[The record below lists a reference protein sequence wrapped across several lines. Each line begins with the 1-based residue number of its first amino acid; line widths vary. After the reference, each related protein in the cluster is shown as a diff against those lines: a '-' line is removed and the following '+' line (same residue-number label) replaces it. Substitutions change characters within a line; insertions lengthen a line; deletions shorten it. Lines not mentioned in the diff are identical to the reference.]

1 MKNKLFNNLLLF
13 SLFGIALGFFGILY
27 EGSVYGPKMLDD
39 SKIRML
45 FWKDFYMVITP
56 LVYYIPLVPL
66 ATVTLVILYFN
77 TPKENAELKSRL
89 KIGGLFQIG
98 SLILT
103 LYIIKQLNLKLYFSN
118 IDKYGSV
125 IPAKAIL
132 FNILS
137 VCRVA
142 LTTIAL
148 ITVFRAYIQNQ
159 KDGLRLNQLKK

>member
-1 MKNKLFNNLLLF
+1 MKNKLFNHLLLF

-27 EGSVYGPKMLDD
+27 EGSVYGPKMLGD

-45 FWKDFYMVITP
+45 FWKEFYTVISP

-66 ATVTLVILYFN
+66 ATVILIILYFN
-77 TPKENAELKSRL
+77 TPKENVELKSRL

-118 IDKYGSV
+118 IGKYSSD

-137 VCRVA
+137 VCRIALTIVA
-142 LTTIAL
+142 LIA
-148 ITVFRAYIQNQ
+148 VFRAYIQYQ
-159 KDGLRLNQLKK
+159 KDKLWLDQPKK